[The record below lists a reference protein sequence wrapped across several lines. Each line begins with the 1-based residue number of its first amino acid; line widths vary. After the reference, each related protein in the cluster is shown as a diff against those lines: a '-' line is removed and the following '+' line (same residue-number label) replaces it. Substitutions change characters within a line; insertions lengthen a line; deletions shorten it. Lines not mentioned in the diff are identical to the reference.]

1 MTRDDLPLTEPP
13 PHPYRDRPPRTR
25 WRTVADSPHP
35 LDIDDWYRKK
45 FRISGKRIGTA
56 GSCFAQHIGR
66 ELREKGFDY
75 IDAEPPPPILR
86 PESHASFGYGIYS
99 ARYGNVYT
107 TRQLLQLLQ
116 RALGEF
122 EPVESAWALEG
133 GCVDPFRPTI
143 EPVPLQDRD
152 EVEVM
157 RRHHLSQVA
166 KLFEGI
172 DVFVFT
178 LGLTEAWVDVRDG
191 SVYPV
196 APGVAGGTYDPAI
209 HRFVN
214 FPHHQV
220 RADLEAF
227 VSRVRT
233 INPRM
238 RFLLTVSPVPLMAT
252 ATEQHVIP
260 ATMYSKSVLRSVAG
274 IMSDRYR
281 HIDYFPSYEI
291 ISSHVM
297 RGAFYNAD
305 MRTVNRSGVEHVMR
319 QFFKEHAPPRAVG
332 LEQPEAQA
340 GGRDQDDVVCDE
352 ELLDAFGRD

>member
-1 MTRDDLPLTEPP
+1 MTGDDATPLAPP
-13 PHPYRDRPPRTR
+13 SHPYRARPPRSR

-45 FRISGKRIGTA
+45 FSISGLRIGTA

-66 ELREKGFDY
+66 EMRAQGFDY
-75 IDAEPPPPILR
+75 VDVEPPPPILR
-86 PESHASFGYGIYS
+86 AESHASFGYGIYS

-122 EPVESAWALEG
+122 APVESAWALEG

-143 EPVPLQDRD
+143 EPVPLLDRD
-152 EVEVM
+152 EVEEM

-166 KLFEGI
+166 KLFERI

-178 LGLTEAWVDVRDG
+178 LGLTEAWVDARDG

-196 APGVAGGTYDPAI
+196 APGVSGGIYDPAI

-227 VSRVRT
+227 VNRVRS

-252 ATEQHVIP
+252 ATDQHVIP

-281 HIDYFPSYEI
+281 YIDYFPSYEI
-291 ISSHVM
+291 VSSHVM

-305 MRTVNRSGVEHVMR
+305 MRTVNRSGVDHVMR
-319 QFFKEHAPPRAVG
+319 QFFREHAPPA
-332 LEQPEAQA
+332 PADATPPA
-340 GGRDQDDVVCDE
+340 GAAGREDDDIVCDE

>member
-1 MTRDDLPLTEPP
+1 MSPDETASPAPHV
-13 PHPYRDRPPRTR
+13 HPYRDRPPRTR

-35 LDIDDWYRKK
+35 LDIEDWYRRK

-66 ELREKGFDY
+66 ELRAKGFDF
-75 IDAEPPPPILR
+75 IDVEPPPPILR
-86 PESHASFGYGIYS
+86 PAAHAPFGYGIYS

-122 EPVESAWALEG
+122 EPVESAWTLDG

-143 EPVPLQDRD
+143 EPEPLKDRE

-166 KLFEGI
+166 KLFERI

-196 APGVAGGTYDPAI
+196 APGVSGGTYDPSI

-214 FPHHQV
+214 FAHHQV

-227 VSRVRT
+227 VSRVRV

-252 ATEQHVIP
+252 ATDQHVIP
-260 ATMYSKSVLRSVAG
+260 ATVYSKSVLRSVAG

-281 HIDYFPSYEI
+281 YVDYFPSYEI

-297 RGAFYNAD
+297 RGGFYNAD

-319 QFFKEHAPPRAVG
+319 QFFAEHAPP
-332 LEQPEAQA
+332 QA
-340 GGRDQDDVVCDE
+340 TGDAAAAATGTLPDEDDVVCDE